1 MGLNASYV
9 ESQTVQK
16 CKGTLTAFCL
26 VTSTVL
32 SNFWRLVSVHQLKDT
47 SRAKK
52 ALEIT
57 PAEEFSKL
65 WNCMDSPKSEISQWQ
80 PQRKFLQLFAIAC
93 PRWGQGAPNP
103 AAGLLRSPRCSQP
116 VPEAVPTSW
125 AGSAAHPWLTR
136 AAAATFCT
144 PRERRELASSFFSS
158 VLIH

>member
-16 CKGTLTAFCL
+16 CKGTLKAFCL

-32 SNFWRLVSVHQLKDT
+32 SNFWRLSVHQLKDT
-47 SRAKK
+47 SGAKK
-52 ALEIT
+52 PWRSLQQR
-57 PAEEFSKL
+57 S
-65 WNCMDSPKSEISQWQ
+65 SQSSEIAWTHLKVRYPSGNLSPNSSNW
-80 PQRKFLQLFAIAC
+80 FAIAR

-103 AAGLLRSPRCSQP
+103 AAGLLRSPGCSQP
-116 VPEAVPTSW
+116 VPAAVPTSW

-136 AAAATFCT
+136 AAAVTFCT
-144 PRERRELASSFFSS
+144 PREQRELVSSFFSS